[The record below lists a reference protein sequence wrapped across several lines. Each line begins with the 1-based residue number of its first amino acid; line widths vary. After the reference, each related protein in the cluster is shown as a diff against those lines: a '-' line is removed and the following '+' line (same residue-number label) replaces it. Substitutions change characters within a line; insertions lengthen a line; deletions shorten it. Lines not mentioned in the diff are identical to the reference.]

1 MAGPALLEALSNG
14 WQGMM
19 FLILRK
25 LDSWSHLTS
34 SMFEGMSHV
43 DLISKDHFFGGEQA
57 WGSQESHMSRA
68 GLDESTLM

>member
-43 DLISKDHFFGGEQA
+43 DLISKDHFLEENRHGA
-57 WGSQESHMSRA
+57 ARRA
-68 GLDESTLM
+68 T

>member
-43 DLISKDHFFGGEQA
+43 DLISKDHFLEENRHVAAGEPHEQG
-57 WGSQESHMSRA
+57 WSR
-68 GLDESTLM
+68 